1 MTHLSRVIWSWQP
14 SPSDLKSSHSVAI
27 KQPSNNCRCGCR
39 TLRTIGRVTGTKWD
53 AGWYISTS
61 WHPGLPPWWMGRGR
75 RSGTRR
81 GAVDHRKRQKVTTAR
96 GIWPQR
102 ESGGGN
108 LWPLLHPACYN
119 HIFISVPPGRFCK
132 LVNLHSNLTCH
143 DAILKSGTTQAPR
156 TLSKYLNIWHPAPM
170 HCNGKMQ
177 QFWAT
182 RCQTWFPQAHCLQK
196 GPYFKDLFGILG
208 PYWVLIY
215 ISGSLFSLF

>member
-1 MTHLSRVIWSWQP
+1 MRLSHFANNRS
-14 SPSDLKSSHSVAI
+14 SDRHKVR
-27 KQPSNNCRCGCR
+27 CRLIYFDQLAPR
-39 TLRTIGRVTGTKWD
+39 PAT
-53 AGWYISTS
+53 
-61 WHPGLPPWWMGRGR
+61 PWWMGRGR

-81 GAVDHRKRQKVTTAR
+81 GAIDHRKRQKVTTAR

-102 ESGGGN
+102 ESGGGS

-182 RCQTWFPQAHCLQK
+182 RCQTWFPQADVW
-196 GPYFKDLFGILG
+196 GVWENYFADLKHRCGT
-208 PYWVLIY
+208 VNV
-215 ISGSLFSLF
+215 SLFALWLCVQSWSIYPDSR